1 MGMKKMIEVPLREYE
16 ELVRDSEK
24 LRIIA
29 EMAMRASKDGGR
41 KAGLSLNNI
50 LLIAGYWSAD
60 KESVCSRDGFSD
72 KPVAPAQIKP
82 EVHMDNA
89 KIAKRISEAMNGIHF
104 QINGGMTNE

>member
-1 MGMKKMIEVPLREYE
+1 MKKIEVPLHEYE

-29 EMAMRASKDGGR
+29 EMAMKASNDGSH

-50 LLIAGYWSAD
+50 LLIAGYRSVD
-60 KESVCSRDGFSD
+60 KETVCSRDGFSD
-72 KPVAPAQIKP
+72 KSVAPAQIKP
-82 EVHMDNA
+82 QVHIDNA
-89 KIAKRISEAMNGIHF
+89 KIAKRISEAMNGMHF

>member
-1 MGMKKMIEVPLREYE
+1 MNKIEVPLHEYE

-29 EMAMRASKDGGR
+29 EMAMRASKNGSR

-50 LLIAGYWSAD
+50 LLIAGYQIAD
-60 KESVCSRDGFSD
+60 KEPVCSRDDFYD
-72 KPVAPAQIKP
+72 KAVAPAQIRP
-82 EVHMDNA
+82 DVHVDSA

>member
-1 MGMKKMIEVPLREYE
+1 MKNKIEVPLHEYE

-29 EMAMRASKDGGR
+29 EMAMKASKDGSR

-50 LLIAGYWSAD
+50 LLIAGYQIPD
-60 KESVCSRDGFSD
+60 KKPVCSIDDFFD
-72 KPVAPAQIKP
+72 KPVAPAQIRP
-82 EVHMDNA
+82 EAHVDSA

-104 QINGGMTNE
+104 QVNGGMTNE